1 MSKLGRDI
9 VTNVVFAAVN
19 AAGIWLLMRLSTGWL
34 SPVALALFL
43 LVRRYSAS
51 LVGVLA
57 LGAPT
62 FQLRYVG
69 MYANDDKLRQLIDLV
84 VMLGYAVTSVLV
96 LAALALGGD
105 TIAGAVFPA
114 KDYPSWVPWYV
125 ALLSVQQLYHFVVIN
140 NLLLSRRMVLYNVY
154 KLLCASGLYIAA
166 LALEQKS
173 VQRVFVWYLAGSM
186 VLLGIGH
193 WHFTLPALRGLR
205 RLPFERTKWLVREAL
220 LYGPPR
226 SAINVMDSLL
236 FVITPWLIRGD
247 VEDVGYLLTMF
258 VLVQATGLIVLPV
271 NELAMVVG
279 AKQLGASEVD
289 KVRASARTLL
299 EVMVGSSA
307 ILVASI
313 YPFKAVLLR
322 VFIASDTVLAGVDR
336 FGLLLS
342 CIVPLTVYNGLK
354 GIIEVRWRFP
364 KNLVNLV
371 VSSALGIGAFYTVRS
386 SHDSIASVTTACMV
400 TFWSLGALT
409 VVSAWEL
416 LRGASWKSLFG
427 AVGPSSAVLVA
438 ALVAAPRLGLAGWP
452 TLLQLVI
459 VGVLAF
465 ALVVTWW
472 YIAKPEVLRHAH
484 RLLQPRRSE

>member
-34 SPVALALFL
+34 APVALALFL

-84 VMLGYAVTSVLV
+84 VMLGYAATSALV

-105 TIAGAVFPA
+105 SIAGALFPA

-125 ALLSVQQLYHFVVIN
+125 ALLSVQQLFHFVVIN
-140 NLLLSRRMVLYNVY
+140 NLLLSRRMVLYNLY

-166 LALEQKS
+166 LALDHDS
-173 VQRVFVWYLAGSM
+173 VQRVFLWYMVGSTI
-186 VLLGIGH
+186 LLGVGH
-193 WHFTLPALRGLR
+193 WHFTLPALRGLTG
-205 RLPFERTKWLVREAL
+205 LPLERTKWLVREAV

-313 YPFKAVLLR
+313 YPFKAALLG
-322 VFIASDTVLAGVDR
+322 VFIASDTVLTGVER
-336 FGLLLS
+336 FSLLLT

-364 KNLVNLV
+364 RNLVNLV
-371 VSSALGIGAFYTVRS
+371 VSSALGVGAFYAVRP
-386 SHDSIASVTTACMV
+386 SHASVASATTACMV

-409 VVSAWEL
+409 VISAWDL
-416 LRGASWKSLFG
+416 LRGASWRSLFG
-427 AVGPSSAVLVA
+427 AVGPSSAALVA
-438 ALVAAPRLGLAGWP
+438 ALVAAPRAGFASWP
-452 TLLQLVI
+452 TTAQLAV
-459 VGVLAF
+459 VGVLAT
-465 ALVVTWW
+465 ALVLAWW
-472 YIAKPEVLRHAH
+472 YIAKPEVLRHAL
-484 RLLQPRRSE
+484 RLLRARNSE